1 MLRVGQAMGVQDIK
15 IAQIIRI
22 GQRPKNVTQTDKNK
36 SRGLLV
42 KFVDKSQRRD
52 VLRGSKNL
60 QSCGDEFE
68 KVSITKDLTLSQRE
82 KSKKARGDIR
92 KEFEERVS
100 KGEKNI
106 KLRGRRIIKVKESSE
121 SDSEGEDHLSASL
134 SHAMTGPF

>member
-1 MLRVGQAMGVQDIK
+1 M
-15 IAQIIRI
+15 
-22 GQRPKNVTQTDKNK
+22 
-36 SRGLLV
+36 
-42 KFVDKSQRRD
+42 
-52 VLRGSKNL
+52 RGSKNL

-82 KSKKARGDIR
+82 ESKKFKARDDIR

-121 SDSEGEDHLSASL
+121 SDSEGEDHLSSSL